1 MPAAIEKDK
10 CHWGAI
16 GDESLEFLNG
26 ARPQRTLPLF
36 TTFAA
41 DFQESLSGF
50 HERTASMPSDDR
62 WIQEQSFK
70 HSRISFLNGKVRPV
84 SWIYLWGVQ
93 RERAVDSSGLA
104 RWAPHFSGEH
114 ISHKMCSSTFYAGK
128 PHVQFERRTVA
139 SVRATLMR
147 HLRPDTCEVG

>member
-1 MPAAIEKDK
+1 MV
-10 CHWGAI
+10 
-16 GDESLEFLNG
+16 
-26 ARPQRTLPLF
+26 
-36 TTFAA
+36 
-41 DFQESLSGF
+41 QESLSGF

-114 ISHKMCSSTFYAGK
+114 ISHTAFTKAQSTRYDPGSAEWGR
-128 PHVQFERRTVA
+128 HRTCQVDP
-139 SVRATLMR
+139 VRQSPRTMMY
-147 HLRPDTCEVG
+147 G